1 MEKETTEMAATF
13 WKMTSG
19 LKLKP
24 NHLQWGKSTRNKLT
38 GIKESQKG
46 SIIGGTGTSEHE
58 RVSKAENRRTGR
70 SLHGKQSPRLPCPPN
85 SPSHPFLIPSRRVQF

>member
-24 NHLQWGKSTRNKLT
+24 SHLQWGKSTRNKLT

-46 SIIGGTGTSEHE
+46 PIIGGTGTSEHD

-70 SLHGKQSPRLPCPPN
+70 SLYGKQP
-85 SPSHPFLIPSRRVQF
+85 